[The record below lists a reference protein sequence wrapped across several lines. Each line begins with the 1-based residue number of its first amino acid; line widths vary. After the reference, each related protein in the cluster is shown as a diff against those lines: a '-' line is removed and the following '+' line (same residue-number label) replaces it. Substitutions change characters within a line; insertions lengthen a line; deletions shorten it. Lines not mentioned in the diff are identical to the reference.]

1 MAPIC
6 PQGKLTLSSHF
17 SRHHYWKNDEAVI
30 LEKGLLLNEKWPGTV
45 TTFSYTYSKTTKE
58 ALPWTPELQQ

>member
-1 MAPIC
+1 
-6 PQGKLTLSSHF
+6 
-17 SRHHYWKNDEAVI
+17 

-58 ALPWTPELQQ
+58 ALPWTPELQQLKKDN